1 MKKILRLL
9 IAPIAALLFCSC
21 GMFLRIMQIPDS
33 IFLTKGSSRTLEF
46 RLPFSARVS
55 ADTQDVIQFSGTS
68 LKDETYRMNAP
79 LTLTTQNSGSTSV
92 SFDLFG
98 LIPVKNID
106 VTVGDEVLLYPG
118 GQSIGVMLY
127 TDGALIV
134 GSSYIE
140 TADGSRL
147 NPAELAKL
155 EPGDIIKA
163 IDGIPVE
170 NAEHLSELVNR
181 SSSHRLSLTIEREGE
196 ELLRTIEAVE
206 DPDGSYKLGVWVRD
220 STAGVGTL
228 TFYEPDT
235 RTFAGLG
242 HAITDVD
249 TGSTL
254 HVKNGEIIF
263 SDITEVI
270 PGEEGIP
277 GELRGSFDP
286 RQEVLGN
293 ITKNTPYGIFG
304 KGDELL
310 TEALG
315 EPMIA
320 AARDEVREGAA
331 VIYCSIDD
339 GGVKEYDCIIED
351 IHHQSSPQQKSFV
364 VRITDEELLSRTGGI
379 VQGMSGSPIIQNGR
393 IIGAVTHVLVND
405 PTKGYGIYID
415 WMLEEIE

>member
-1 MKKILRLL
+1 
-9 IAPIAALLFCSC
+9 
-21 GMFLRIMQIPDS
+21 
-33 IFLTKGSSRTLEF
+33 
-46 RLPFSARVS
+46 
-55 ADTQDVIQFSGTS
+55 
-68 LKDETYRMNAP
+68 
-79 LTLTTQNSGSTSV
+79 
-92 SFDLFG
+92 
-98 LIPVKNID
+98 VKNID

-242 HAITDVD
+242 HAITDVE

-310 TEALG
+310 
-315 EPMIA
+315 IA
-320 AARDEVREGAA
+320 AVEKEIDCVSHYSLLQHSYCRFVGNFKVRGQTEKREVRLNGAHKEA
-331 VIYCSIDD
+331 VNS
-339 GGVKEYDCIIED
+339 
-351 IHHQSSPQQKSFV
+351 
-364 VRITDEELLSRTGGI
+364 
-379 VQGMSGSPIIQNGR
+379 
-393 IIGAVTHVLVND
+393 
-405 PTKGYGIYID
+405 
-415 WMLEEIE
+415 